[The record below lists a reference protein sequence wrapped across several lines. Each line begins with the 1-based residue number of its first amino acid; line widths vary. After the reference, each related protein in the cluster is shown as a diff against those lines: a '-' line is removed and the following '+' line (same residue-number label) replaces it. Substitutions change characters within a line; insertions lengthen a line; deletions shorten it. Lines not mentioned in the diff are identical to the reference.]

1 MKKGFLKIFLA
12 MICLQSW
19 MGLLA
24 SDSPICICS
33 AVPDFPDDDP
43 SYTRIEFLK
52 DGSNY
57 GGGNIEGDDGS
68 SVRAIHLPFIFEL
81 FSNRIDSIYVNIN
94 GSVTDVRVGTY
105 VTNDFE
111 HYSIGSS
118 KFMIAPYWADIHIGS
133 ADPIT
138 GKHQCGDIYY
148 KYLYNSSGK
157 IAGIKILWH
166 EVGFF
171 LGGGSNSLYCDDS
184 RKTTFEL
191 VLTDGKGDILPPEK
205 NVAFC
210 YKKIGFAIGSAGD
223 ALPCEGSSYANDD
236 NVPGFRH
243 QGPPATIGAVYKLE
257 NDSSL
262 YYMVGQVDRPGAS
275 KGDMVEIDSKI
286 HYACRNGET
295 TYSGIDWLL
304 EQSGNCGLAFD
315 WRKEYNVNYL
325 NTCNSDGTFTV
336 TAYCR
341 GAFSDFEFHDYE
353 FVAYCGGEIV
363 HRERLNNSNLP
374 QSYIRREIRL
384 PANGQYY
391 YVAIYKDG
399 DEVGNDF
406 IGNEL
411 LVGKELLAPKCD
423 CESFTLEINGI
434 KAGSSISACE
444 GYSVGLEYKSVIG
457 LTAPLYIWK
466 YGDSIIS
473 RGGELAS
480 EVQNFTP
487 TKSDRLTVSVES
499 EECENSASI
508 DFNLV
513 ECSPDSC
520 TDCPSLFAPQAGEKY
535 IVCGWVHV
543 ENQRANID
551 SFENVYI
558 QLTFDLMGGNGS
570 DTINCYPEGN
580 IIDGWQRISKCI
592 TIPSYA
598 ENMGISLKNDNNEA
612 AYFDDIRFHPFNA
625 SMKSYVYDPKT
636 LRLVAE
642 LDDENYATFYE
653 YDEEGVLVRVKRET
667 ERGIMTLR
675 EARQSNPK
683 K

>member
-1 MKKGFLKIFLA
+1 
-12 MICLQSW
+12 

-33 AVPDFPDDDP
+33 TVGDFPDIDP

-52 DGSNY
+52 DGSFY
-57 GGGNIEGDDGS
+57 GGGDKEGDDGS

-81 FSNRIDSIYVNIN
+81 FSNRIESIYVNIN
-94 GSVTDVRVGTY
+94 GSVTDVPVGTY
-105 VTNDFE
+105 VTNDFA
-111 HYSIGSS
+111 HYSVGSS

-138 GKHQCGDIYY
+138 GKHECGDIYY
-148 KYLYNSSGK
+148 KYLIKSSGDTV
-157 IAGIKILWH
+157 GIKILWH
-166 EVGFF
+166 EVGFYWSRS
-171 LGGGSNSLYCDDS
+171 GKNNDLYCNDS
-184 RKTTFEL
+184 QKTTFEL
-191 VLTDGKGDILPPEK
+191 TLTNGEGDFLPPEK

-210 YKKIGFAIGSAGD
+210 YKKIGFAIGD
-223 ALPCEGSSYANDD
+223 ASTVDERECMGSSYTNDE
-236 NVPGFRH
+236 NKPGFLRH
-243 QGPPATIGAVYKLE
+243 GSPATIGAVYKLE
-257 NDSSL
+257 NGRSL

-275 KGDMVEIDSKI
+275 KGDLVEVDSKI
-286 HYACRNGET
+286 HYACRNGGT

-304 EQSGNCGLAFD
+304 EQSGNCRLAFD
-315 WRKEYNVNYL
+315 LREDSNVNYSE
-325 NTCNSDGTFTV
+325 TCNNDGTFSVSIFAPSDSEFDEGVIFYGEDGELV
-336 TAYCR
+336 TT
-341 GAFSDFEFHDYE
+341 GASYEVRAICEGELVYSRTLTNDASSSD
-353 FVAYCGGEIV
+353 
-363 HRERLNNSNLP
+363 
-374 QSYIRREIRL
+374 YIHHVFDL
-384 PANGQYY
+384 PANGKWY
-391 YVAIYKDG
+391 YVVLLKKG
-399 DEVGNDF
+399 DDANP
-406 IGNEL
+406 I
-411 LVGKELLAPKCD
+411 VGKELLAPKCD
-423 CESFTLEINGI
+423 CESFTLEIDGI

-444 GYSVGLEYKSVIG
+444 GYSISMEYKPVIG
-457 LTAPLYIWK
+457 LTDPLYIWK

-487 TKSDRLTVSVES
+487 TKSDRLTVNVTSN
-499 EECENSASI
+499 ECENSASI

-570 DTINCYPEGN
+570 DTINCYPDGN